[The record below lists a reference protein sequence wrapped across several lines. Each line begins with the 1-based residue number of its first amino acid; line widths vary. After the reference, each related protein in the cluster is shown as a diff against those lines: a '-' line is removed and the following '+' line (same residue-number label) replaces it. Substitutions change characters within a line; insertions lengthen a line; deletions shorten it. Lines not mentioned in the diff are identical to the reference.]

1 MTRSKLR
8 KIRRNQ
14 SKQTRAFIT
23 GVPLAGM
30 LVGAPVVQA
39 QQVEEPSGGLEEVTV
54 TALKTRQNLQ
64 DVPVSIQAIGTER
77 LEELNVSSFDDYV
90 KYLPSVSYQSAGP
103 GFARVFMRGAAAGDN
118 GNHSGPQPGVGQ
130 YLDEQ
135 PITTIQGALDI
146 HMYDIARVEALAG
159 PQGTLY
165 GASSQS
171 GTIRIITNKP
181 DKSGFDAG
189 YSLEG
194 NTVADGDPGYLG
206 EGFVN
211 IPLGESAAIRLV
223 GWVRHDGG
231 YIDNVT
237 ATRTFPTS
245 GISMD
250 SLAEENYND
259 ADTYGA
265 RAALKIDLND
275 NWSITPALMFQKQKG
290 NGIYAGES
298 GFGPEAAL
306 GDLEVAHWHPENSDD
321 QWTQAALTVEGH
333 MSNFDITFA
342 SSYLKRDVDV
352 NSDYSDYAFFYDT
365 INGSGSYFTDNAG
378 ELINPSQYIQGKDGY
393 TKLSN
398 ELRFSTSAEARWRFV
413 GGLFAQR
420 QTHDIQQAYQIT
432 GLNDDSD
439 VTGWDDTF
447 WLTKQWRVDR
457 DAAVYGEVTF
467 NATDRLA
474 FTGGARYFRTENSLE
489 GFFGFGLTNPFDS
502 GTGEQSCFDT
512 GQVFESAP
520 CTNLDKTVKQND
532 STFRFNATF
541 HATDDVMFYATWSEG
556 FRPGGV
562 NRRGTFPPYKADFLT
577 NYEIGWKTTWADNRL
592 RFNGAVFVGDWDDFQ
607 FSFLGENGLTNV
619 SNAGS
624 AKLEGVEMDVQWAAT
639 DSFTLYGGLAL
650 QKAELG
656 EDFCKSID
664 PLTGDPFNEADCV
677 ANNPADFA
685 PEGTRLPTT
694 PEFKASLTG
703 RYEFSMG
710 GLDAHF
716 QGSVVHNGDSATALL
731 PAENDILGNSD
742 AYTLVDLSFG
752 IAREKW
758 SAELFLDNAFDE
770 RARLYRYSECDVT
783 ICSNP
788 DANGIVY
795 GVTNRPRMIGLKFA
809 QKF

>member
-14 SKQTRAFIT
+14 GRQTRAFLT
-23 GVPLAGM
+23 GVPLAGAM

-39 QQVEEPSGGLEEVTV
+39 QQAEEQSSGLEEVVV
-54 TALKTRQNLQ
+54 TATKTQQNLQ
-64 DVPVSIQAIGTER
+64 DVPISIQAIGTER
-77 LEELNVSSFDDYV
+77 LDELNISSFEDYV

-181 DKSGFDAG
+181 DKSGYDAG
-189 YSLEG
+189 FSVEG
-194 NTVADGDPGYLG
+194 NTVANGEMGYLL
-206 EGFVN
+206 EGFGN
-211 IPLGESAAIRLV
+211 IPLGENAAIRLV

-231 YIDNVT
+231 YIDNVS

-245 GISMD
+245 GATQQ
-250 SLAEENYND
+250 SLAEDDYND

-265 RAALKIDLND
+265 RAALKVDLND
-275 NWSITPALMFQKQKG
+275 NWSITPSLMFQHQKG
-290 NGIYAGES
+290 DGVYAGES
-298 GFGPEAAL
+298 DV
-306 GDLEVAHWHPENSDD
+306 GDLQVAHWHPENSDD
-321 QWTQAALTVEGH
+321 QWAQAALTVEGKI
-333 MSNFDITFA
+333 SNLDVTFA

-352 NSDYSDYAFFYDT
+352 NSDYSDYSFFYDT
-365 INGSGSYFTDNAG
+365 LVPDYFGTYFRDNAG

-393 TKLSN
+393 TKTSN
-398 ELRFSTSAEARWRFV
+398 ELRFSTSAENRWRFV

-432 GLNDDSD
+432 GLADASS

-457 DAAVYGEVTF
+457 DAAVYGELTF
-467 NATDRLA
+467 DATDKLS
-474 FTGGARYFRTENSLE
+474 FTGGARYFETENSLE
-489 GFFGFGLTNPFDS
+489 GFFGFGATNPYGS
-502 GTGEQSCFDT
+502 STGELSCFDT

-532 STFRFNATF
+532 TTFRLNATF

-577 NYEIGWKTTWADNRL
+577 NYEIGWKTSWADNRL
-592 RFNGAVFVGDWDDFQ
+592 RFNGAIFKGDWDDFQ

-619 SNAGS
+619 SNAGN
-624 AKLEGVEMDVQWAAT
+624 AQLEGVEMDVQWAAT
-639 DSFTLYGGLAL
+639 DSLTLYGGLAF

-664 PLTGDPFNEADCV
+664 PLTGDPYNAADCI
-677 ANNPADFA
+677 ANEPADFA

-694 PEFKASLTG
+694 PEFKASGTA
-703 RYEFSMG
+703 RYEFSVG
-710 GLDAHF
+710 ELEAHF
-716 QGSVVHNGDSATALL
+716 QGSVVYNGDSVTALL
-731 PAENDILGNSD
+731 PAENDVLGNSD

-752 IAREKW
+752 VTSGQT
-758 SAELFLDNAFDE
+758 SAELFIDNVFNE
-770 RARLYRYSECDVT
+770 RARLYRYAECDVA
-783 ICSNP
+783 ICG
-788 DANGIVY
+788 GIVY
-795 GVTNRPRMIGLKFA
+795 GVTTRPTMIGIKFS

>member
-14 SKQTRAFIT
+14 AKKTRVFLT
-23 GVPLAGM
+23 GVPLASAM

-39 QQVEEPSGGLEEVTV
+39 QQAEEQSSGLDEVVV
-54 TALKTRQNLQ
+54 TALKTQQNLQ
-64 DVPVSIQAIGTER
+64 DVPVSIQAISTER
-77 LEELNVSSFDDYV
+77 LEELNISSFDDYV

-181 DKSGFDAG
+181 DKSGFDG
-189 YSLEG
+189 GFSLEG
-194 NTVADGDPGYLG
+194 NTIADGDPGYLA
-206 EGFVN
+206 EGFAN

-231 YIDNVT
+231 YIDNVA

-245 GISMD
+245 GISQT
-250 SLAEENYND
+250 SLAKDNYND

-275 NWSITPALMFQKQKG
+275 NWSITPSVMFQSQKG
-290 NGIYAGES
+290 NGVYAGES
-298 GFGPEAAL
+298 DL
-306 GDLEVAHWHPENSDD
+306 GDLEVAHWHPENTDD
-321 QWTQAALTVEGH
+321 QWAQAALTVEGKI
-333 MSNFDITFA
+333 SNLDITFA

-365 INGSGSYFTDNAG
+365 LVGYGSYFTDNAG

-393 TKLSN
+393 TKTSN
-398 ELRFSTSAEARWRFV
+398 ELRFSTSAENRWRFV

-420 QTHDIQQAYQIT
+420 QTHDIQQNYLIT
-432 GLNDDSD
+432 GLADDAD
-439 VTGWDDTF
+439 VTGWDDSF

-457 DAAVYGEVTF
+457 DAAIYGEVTF
-467 NATDRLA
+467 DVTDKFSL
-474 FTGGARYFRTENSLE
+474 TGGGRYFETENSLE
-489 GFFGFGLTNPFDS
+489 GFFGFGINNAYGS
-502 GTGEQSCFDT
+502 STGEASCFDT
-512 GQVFESAP
+512 GQVFETAP

-532 STFRFNATF
+532 STYRFNATF

-577 NYEIGWKTTWADNRL
+577 NYEIGWKSEWADHRL
-592 RFNGAVFVGDWDDFQ
+592 RFNGAIFKGDWDDFQ

-619 SNAGS
+619 SNAGN
-624 AKLEGVEMDVQWAAT
+624 AQLEGVEMDVQWAVT
-639 DSFTLYGGLAL
+639 DALSIYGGLAV

-664 PLTGDPFNEADCV
+664 PLTGDPFNEQDCL
-677 ANNPADFA
+677 ANEPADFA

-703 RYEFSMG
+703 RYEFTMG

-716 QGSVVHNGDSATALL
+716 QGSVVHNGDSTTALL
-731 PAENDILGNSD
+731 PAENDVLGNSD

-752 IAREKW
+752 LGRDKW
-758 SAELFLDNAFDE
+758 SAELFIDNAFDE
-770 RARLYRYSECDVT
+770 IARLYRYSECDVT
-783 ICSNP
+783 ICG
-788 DANGIVY
+788 GIVY
-795 GVTNRPRMIGLKFA
+795 SITTRPRMIGLRFN

>member
-8 KIRRNQ
+8 KIRRIQ
-14 SKQTRAFIT
+14 SKQARALLT
-23 GVPLAGM
+23 GFPLAGAM
-30 LVGAPVVQA
+30 FVGAPVVYA
-39 QQVEEPSGGLEEVTV
+39 QQVEEPTGGLEEVTV
-54 TALKTRQNLQ
+54 TALKTQQNLQ

-77 LEELNVSSFDDYV
+77 LEELNITNFDDYV
-90 KYLPSVSYQSAGP
+90 KFLPSVSYQSAGP

-181 DKSGFDAG
+181 DKSGFDAA

-194 NTVADGDPGYLG
+194 NTMTEGNAGYLG

-211 IPLGESAAIRLV
+211 VPLGDSAAIRLV

-231 YIDNVT
+231 YIDNIA

-245 GISMD
+245 GISQE
-250 SLAEENYND
+250 SLAKKNYND

-275 NWSITPALMFQKQKG
+275 NWSITPTVMFQNQQGK
-290 NGIYAGES
+290 GIYAGES
-298 GFGPEAAL
+298 DL
-306 GDLEVAHWHPENSDD
+306 GDLKVAHWHPENSDD
-321 QWTQAALTVEGH
+321 QWMQAALTVEGH
-333 MSNFDITFA
+333 MSNFDLTFA

-352 NSDYSDYAFFYDT
+352 NSDYSDYSFFYDT
-365 INGSGSYFTDNAG
+365 LVPDYFGTYFRDNAG
-378 ELINPSQYIQGKDGY
+378 ELINPSQYIEGKDGY
-393 TKLSN
+393 TKTSN
-398 ELRFSTSAEARWRFV
+398 ELRISTSAENRWRFV

-420 QTHDIQQAYQIT
+420 QTHDIQQVYKIT
-432 GLNDDSD
+432 DLADAAE

-457 DAAVYGEVTF
+457 DMAVYGEVTF
-467 NATDRLA
+467 DATDKLA
-474 FTGGARYFRTENSLE
+474 FTGGARYFQTENSLE
-489 GFFGFGLTNPFDS
+489 GFFGFGLNNVYGS
-502 GTGEQSCFDT
+502 STGEGSCDPT
-512 GQVFESAP
+512 LGTFETAP
-520 CTNLDKTVKQND
+520 CDNLDKTVKQND
-532 STFRFNATF
+532 STFRFNATY

-577 NYEIGWKTTWADNRL
+577 NYEIGWKTSWADNRL
-592 RFNGAVFVGDWDDFQ
+592 RFNGAIFKGDWDDFQ
-607 FSFLGENGLTNV
+607 FSFLGENGLTNI
-619 SNAGS
+619 SNAGN
-624 AKLEGVEMDVQWAAT
+624 AKLEGVEMDVQWAPT
-639 DSFTLYGGLAL
+639 DSLTIYGGLAL

-664 PLTGDPFNEADCV
+664 PATGKPYKEAPCI
-677 ANNPADFA
+677 ANNPDDFA

-703 RYEFSMG
+703 RYEFAMG
-710 GLDAHF
+710 GLDAHL
-716 QGSVVHNGDSATALL
+716 QGSVVHNGDSVTALL
-731 PAENDILGNSD
+731 PSENNLLGDSD
-742 AYTLVDLSFG
+742 AYTLVDMSFG
-752 IAREKW
+752 IGRDKW
-758 SAELFLDNAFDE
+758 SAELFVDNVFDE
-770 RARLYRYSECDVT
+770 RASLYRYSECDT
-783 ICSNP
+783 SICSNP
-788 DANGIVY
+788 VNGIVY
-795 GVTNRPRMIGLKFA
+795 GVTTRPRMYGLKFA